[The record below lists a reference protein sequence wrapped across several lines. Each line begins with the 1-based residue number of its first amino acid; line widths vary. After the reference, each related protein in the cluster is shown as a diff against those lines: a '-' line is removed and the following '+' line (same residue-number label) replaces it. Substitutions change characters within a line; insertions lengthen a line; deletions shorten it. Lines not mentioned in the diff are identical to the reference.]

1 MLVIKPHHLIDIIK
15 LYGAGV
21 EHFVPDESFQHD
33 FYKVAN
39 SIIDN
44 LDIQVQFTIYGDDIC
59 KPCNRFKASQCID
72 PIDNINGYHLK
83 DTYNRELDTRLMK
96 RLSLD
101 KNAIYAVRQFI
112 EKLNKDRDIIF
123 RVWLEEADA
132 LTEKRNNLFQEGLNK
147 LLSQ

>member
-1 MLVIKPHHLIDIIK
+1 M
-15 LYGAGV
+15 
-21 EHFVPDESFQHD
+21 
-33 FYKVAN
+33 
-39 SIIDN
+39 
-44 LDIQVQFTIYGDDIC
+44 
-59 KPCNRFKASQCID
+59 
-72 PIDNINGYHLK
+72 K

-101 KNAIYAVRQFI
+101 KNAIYTVRQFI
-112 EKLNKDRDIIF
+112 EKLNKDRDIIY